1 MVGEEKKTD
10 DRHTSINKDLTS
22 LASDFQC
29 SICGAIFT
37 TDEDRKDH
45 MEKESHGEIHE
56 GTTRNEM
63 KIAKEQEELNE
74 NRYHHL

>member
-1 MVGEEKKTD
+1 MPTRAYKIIGSYTGDTNMVGEEKKTD

-45 MEKESHGEIHE
+45 MEKESNGEIHE
-56 GTTRNEM
+56 GTTS
-63 KIAKEQEELNE
+63 K
-74 NRYHHL
+74 